1 MADKI
6 IPIQKN
12 ETIDFSGKKVNGFWH
27 FEGHAELNEKPID
40 AISHFL
46 QMVKNGVVCIYS
58 EKLEDKSLIDLLFRI
73 SEKAHVYILLNDYSK
88 ELEPLTGR
96 ALLRYSGV
104 KNTGSFVLINP
115 NSNNSE
121 GLFFG
126 GSLTANSLTE
136 HFLFEVSQDDIKEL
150 FRHFCYQFWT
160 NAKTEILESG
170 TPKDVTSKPID
181 IYYDSQKFDGK
192 DYVYGTLFNF
202 VDETERKNLTGEK
215 IIYLSQEKNTPIEIK
230 SETTTDLGDN
240 KLNELLPKHEFELQK
255 PELKDDGVSA
265 KINYLWQNVP
275 FYLPEGAKQ
284 HNLYTQWENE
294 KEKISIK
301 LQSFLNRIEELEK
314 KEDTISSRIKRFF
327 LGKKNQFSVL
337 KKQIH
342 ELQKVDFPNLS
353 KETRDEK
360 AMNINSI
367 SKDIATHSKDID
379 IENQKAL
386 LDEDIEKLQTQLNE
400 TKIQLQHIKTG
411 REQKELTRSKKVETF
426 CSANKIENE
435 YKFSAELNI
444 LKQQVSRIEKDINNE
459 KLSQNKCENEKINV
473 ENEIKTIKE
482 SEKQPELF
490 QKKNETLKKMQET
503 IAEAERKIEG
513 LLSTKANFDFKITS
527 IENLQKELKNDDIF
541 IQKDKDEERR
551 TEGEI
556 RRFEVSIGAKQK
568 EKDKLSEEKSDH
580 IERSSLES
588 FSKKSKSNEGSGKND
603 IQNIPQLPQVG
614 TLYSYERN
622 SFLAI
627 ENWEEYDLGKK
638 ESERFNA
645 KLCAVK

>member
-46 QMVKNGVVCIYS
+46 QSVKNGVVCIYS
-58 EKLEDKSLIDLLFRI
+58 EKLEDKSLIDLLFYI
-73 SEKAHVYILLNDYSK
+73 SETANVYILLNDYSK

-115 NSNNSE
+115 NSNNPE

-136 HFLFEVSQDDIKEL
+136 HFLFEVPQDDIKEL

-192 DYVYGTLFNF
+192 DYVYGTLFDF
-202 VDETERKNLTGEK
+202 VDETERKNLTEEK
-215 IIYLSQEKNTPIEIK
+215 IIYLGQEKNTPIEIK

-265 KINYLWQNVP
+265 KINYLWQNIP

-284 HNLYTQWENE
+284 HSLYSQWGKEQ
-294 KEKISIK
+294 EKIEEK
-301 LQSFLNRIEELEK
+301 LRSLLGKIEELEK
-314 KEDTISSRIKRFF
+314 KENTVSSRIKRFF
-327 LGKKNQFSVL
+327 LGKKNIFSVL
-337 KKQIH
+337 KSQIYELKQ
-342 ELQKVDFPNLS
+342 VDFSNLS
-353 KETRDEK
+353 KEIRDEK
-360 AMNINSI
+360 ILNINSI
-367 SKDIATHSKDID
+367 SSEIAKQSKDID

-386 LDEDIEKLQTQLNE
+386 LDEDIEKLQAQLNE
-400 TKIQLQHIKTG
+400 RKTQLQNIITS
-411 REQKELTRSKKVETF
+411 REEKERTRSKKVKTF

-435 YKFSAELNI
+435 YKFSAELNN
-444 LKQQVSRIEKDINNE
+444 LRQQVSRIEKDINNE
-459 KLSQNKCENEKINV
+459 KNSQKKYDNEKANI
-473 ENEIKTIKE
+473 ESEIQAIKE
-482 SEKQPELF
+482 PEKQPELL
-490 QKKNETLKKMQET
+490 QKKNETLKNLQDSITET
-503 IAEAERKIEG
+503 GIKING
-513 LLSTKANFDFKITS
+513 LLSTKDDFVSKIKS
-527 IENLQKELKNDDIF
+527 IESLQNELKNDDIF

-556 RRFEVSIGAKQK
+556 RKLEGSIGAKQK
-568 EKDKLSEEKSDH
+568 EKDKLSEEKSDNT
-580 IERSSLES
+580 ERSSLES
-588 FSKKSKSNEGSGKND
+588 FSKKTKSNESYEKIN

-614 TLYSYERN
+614 MLYSFERN
-622 SFLAI
+622 SYLAI
-627 ENWEEYDLGKK
+627 DNWEDYDFGKK
-638 ESERFNA
+638 ESERFKA